1 MGVVI
6 FMTIKVY
13 RTAKQV
19 LHKLTSMREYALIRT
34 ERTIKDA
41 RTFCLVRLISS
52 EFDPVKKYIYIGD
65 HARSRE
71 RFDRDEC
78 LRKIQKKFPLIK
90 DSEISFPVISELY
103 ELSEGKILEIDLKG
117 KELSDVNQKWIS
129 NCLQF
134 KKKGQRKYLND
145 DFSTV
150 KLSLSKIAGRTVRR
164 ENEEPVPVDI
174 ADFEVYDRMIDIL
187 LRIDKEQHYGD
198 AACIEYSIIS
208 DGYEYR
214 YYLTHFF
221 SNHNWNLDPQNLQ
234 NICFSAELLSGSS
247 SRDSVRF
254 SHPSKIT
261 SRRSNGSEYLVE
273 MITMNNSDVSVKFRD
288 GKTEEPSE
296 GDVAGYR
303 IYDNVVD
310 FALWV
315 DLYHQEIRMA

>member
-1 MGVVI
+1 
-6 FMTIKVY
+6 MTIKVY

-41 RTFCLVRLISS
+41 RTFCLVRLMST

-90 DSEISFPVISELY
+90 DSEISFPDISELY

-198 AACIEYSIIS
+198 ATCIEYSIIT

-214 YYLTHFF
+214 YFLTHFF

-273 MITMNNSDVSVKFRD
+273 MITMNNSDVSVKFVESD
-288 GKTEEPSE
+288 TKDPSE

>member
-1 MGVVI
+1 
-6 FMTIKVY
+6 MTIKVY
-13 RTAKQV
+13 RTVKQV

-34 ERTIKDA
+34 ERTIKDS
-41 RTFCLVRLISS
+41 RSFCLIRLMSS
-52 EFDPVKKYIYIGD
+52 EFGPVKEYIYIGD
-65 HARSRE
+65 RSCSRE
-71 RFDRDEC
+71 RFDKEEC
-78 LRKIQKKFPLIK
+78 LRKIRKKFPLITE
-90 DSEISFPVISELY
+90 DEISFPVISELY

-145 DFSTV
+145 DYSSV

-198 AACIEYSIIS
+198 ATCIEYSIIS

-214 YYLTHFF
+214 YYLTYFF

-234 NICFSAELLSGSS
+234 NICFSAEVLSGSI

-261 SRRSNGSEYLVE
+261 SRRSTNAEYLVE
-273 MITMNNSDVSVKFRD
+273 MITMNNSDVSVKFVD